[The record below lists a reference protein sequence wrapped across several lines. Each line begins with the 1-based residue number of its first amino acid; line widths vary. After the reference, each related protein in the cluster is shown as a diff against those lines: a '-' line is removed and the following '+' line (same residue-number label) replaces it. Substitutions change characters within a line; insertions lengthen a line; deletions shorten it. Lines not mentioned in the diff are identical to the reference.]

1 MKRPRLTNQER
12 MKILKRVEKSQ
23 FLDKR
28 RRQLYNKKYRKSIFF
43 ISVWAGRVVFIVLFI
58 IASVLHNK
66 PYSTTKEIVVSKYT
80 ESYISRTKSG
90 SFRMTDLHIETKFQN
105 YLSKFKDKSPP
116 DFNVGDTLL
125 IERNI
130 FTKPV
135 YFTKSDWNSKYWIR
149 FNFITYY
156 IILFLTIVSLFFN
169 DGLDRFTDKILLII
183 WSLNIIALVMY
194 FFY

>member
-1 MKRPRLTNQER
+1 
-12 MKILKRVEKSQ
+12 MKILKRVERSQ

-28 RRQLYNKKYRKSIFF
+28 RRQLYNKKYRKSFFF

-66 PYSTTKEIVVSKYT
+66 PYSTKKEIVVSKYT
-80 ESYISRTKSG
+80 ESYISRTKRG
-90 SFRMTDLHIETKFQN
+90 SFKMTDLHIETKYQN
-105 YLSKFKDKSPP
+105 YLSKFKDETPP
-116 DFNVGDTLL
+116 DFNVADTLL

-135 YFTKSDWNSKYWIR
+135 YFTKSNWNSKYWIQ
-149 FNFITYY
+149 FNFIYYY

-183 WSLNIIALVMY
+183 WSLNIIALVIY